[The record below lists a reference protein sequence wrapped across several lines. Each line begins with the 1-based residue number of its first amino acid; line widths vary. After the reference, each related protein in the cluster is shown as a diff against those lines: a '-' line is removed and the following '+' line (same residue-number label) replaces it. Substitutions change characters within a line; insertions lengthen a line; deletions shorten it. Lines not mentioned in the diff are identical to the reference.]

1 MIFYTSLYPIA
12 YILPVSVVK
21 FEIILMFTVT
31 LIRPELVQEN
41 YHVPSVIH
49 SQVDVQL
56 LQVWVKIKMH

>member
-31 LIRPELVQEN
+31 LIRPELV
-41 YHVPSVIH
+41 
-49 SQVDVQL
+49 
-56 LQVWVKIKMH
+56 